1 MTIEP
6 TNKRKPEN
14 LNNYKNSMNKVLKF
28 CVFTFLIILGQVS
41 DAQTKPTSQK
51 STVNEGVVKKNSATT
66 KTCCTAAIPNRF
78 GVKPSSKFTVL
89 KEEIR
94 PNVKNSEGMV
104 WIPGGTFSMGGDN
117 DQARQ
122 DEFPKHVV
130 KLNGFFMDV
139 TEVTNAQFAQFVA
152 ATGYIT
158 TAEKDINW
166 EDLKKQLPSDTPKP
180 EPETLKAASLVFVP
194 TEGEVSL
201 QDYSQ
206 WWSWTHR
213 ANWNHPK
220 GKDSDVVGKED
231 LPVVHIS
238 WDDANAYCKWAG
250 KRLPT
255 EAEWEY
261 AARGGLVKNVY
272 TWGNEKVDEGKAHCN
287 SFQGNFPYKN
297 EGTDGFMGSA
307 PVKSFVPN
315 GYGLYDMAGN
325 VWEWCADNYN
335 NTYYDSFK
343 EVKVVFNPK
352 GPLKSFDPDEPLVAK
367 KVMRGGSF
375 LCNESY
381 CSGYRVSARMKSSAD
396 SSMEHLGFRCVTN

>member
-1 MTIEP
+1 MLQLKMVRTQQQKTTKLIM
-6 TNKRKPEN
+6 
-14 LNNYKNSMNKVLKF
+14 KN
-28 CVFTFLIILGQVS
+28 IILGVFLLLGLV
-41 DAQTKPTSQK
+41 ANPQTKPTSQK
-51 STVNEGVVKKNSATT
+51 STVNKDVVKKNSTTT

-78 GVKPSSKFTVL
+78 GVKTSSKFTVI

-94 PNVKNSEGMV
+94 PNVKNSDGMV

-130 KLNGFFMDV
+130 KLNGFYMDA

-166 EDLKKQLPSDTPKP
+166 EELKKQLPSDTPKP
-180 EPETLKAASLVFVP
+180 EAETLKAASLVFVP

-206 WWSWTHR
+206 WWSWTHG
-213 ANWNHPK
+213 ANWKHPK
-220 GKDSDVVGKED
+220 EIDSDIVGKDN

-261 AARGGLVKNVY
+261 AARGGLEKNVY
-272 TWGNEKVDEGKAHCN
+272 AWGNEKVDEGKEHCN
-287 SFQGNFPYKN
+287 YWQGSFPYKN
-297 EGTDGFMGSA
+297 DVTDGFFGAA
-307 PVKSFVPN
+307 PVKSFQPN
-315 GYGLYDMAGN
+315 GYGLYNMAGN

-335 NTYYDSFK
+335 NTYYDSFQK
-343 EVKVVFNPK
+343 VKIALNPK
-352 GPLKSFDPDEPLVAK
+352 GPLKSYDPDEPLVAK
-367 KVMRGGSF
+367 RVMRGGSF

-396 SSMEHLGFRCVTN
+396 SSMEHLGFRCVAN

>member
-1 MTIEP
+1 MLSLFITAPFKI
-6 TNKRKPEN
+6 T
-14 LNNYKNSMNKVLKF
+14 
-28 CVFTFLIILGQVS
+28 
-41 DAQTKPTSQK
+41 AQQT
-51 STVNEGVVKKNSATT
+51 VVKKEKVVKKT
-66 KTCCTAAIPNRF
+66 KDTKSCCTAAIPNRF
-78 GVKPSSKFTVL
+78 DVKKKSNFKETKTVANTN
-89 KEEIR
+89 I
-94 PNVKNSEGMV
+94 KNPDGMV
-104 WIPGGTFSMGGDN
+104 WIPAGTFSMGGDN

-122 DEFPKHVV
+122 DEFPKHAV

-139 TEVTNAQFAQFVA
+139 TEVTNAQFAKFVA
-152 ATGYIT
+152 ATGYVT

-194 TEGEVSL
+194 TSGEVSL

-206 WWSWTHR
+206 WWSWSHG

-220 GKDSDVVGKED
+220 GKDSDIVGKEN

-261 AARGGLVKNVY
+261 AARGGLTKNVY
-272 TWGNEKVDEGKAHCN
+272 AWGNEKVDEGKMHCN
-287 SFQGNFPYKN
+287 YFQGNFPYKN
-297 EGTDGFMGSA
+297 EGSDGFMGSA
-307 PVKSFVPN
+307 SVKSFTPN
-315 GYGLYDMAGN
+315 GYGLYDMGGN

-335 NTYYDSFK
+335 NTYFDSFK
-343 EVKVVFNPK
+343 RIKVAFNPK
-352 GPLKSFDPDEPLVAK
+352 GPLKSYDPDEPLVAK

-396 SSMEHLGFRCVTN
+396 SSMEHLGFRCVSN